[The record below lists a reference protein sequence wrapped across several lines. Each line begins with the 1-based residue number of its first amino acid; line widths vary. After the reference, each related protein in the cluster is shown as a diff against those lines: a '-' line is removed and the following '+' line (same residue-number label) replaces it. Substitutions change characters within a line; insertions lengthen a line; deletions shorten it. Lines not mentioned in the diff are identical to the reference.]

1 MPKTHVLENSLPC
14 RIRSRRLKCP
24 PSDSENAVVCHH
36 PRCRLA
42 DLLPPRRVGHRSSAH
57 HRKVHDSTQGKDRS
71 GRPAGEGARCI
82 PEARSERGDARKA
95 LAGFSARPGTGFG
108 SSQLQ
113 EFARRHEGRDRGG
126 RQRSGTRTG
135 ALFDNARDYRHDQPA
150 DGLVR
155 HRRRHDRDLRLAIAH
170 RIQPPGT
177 GPRHFRGAV
186 QHGIR
191 SGDRHSSHDFLPPL
205 SRQGRRFRG
214 RDGATGSEAG
224 RRGPRRTLRIP
235 AAAAYSGM
243 RFARTQK
250 EDPEINLIPMIDVL
264 LVIIIFL
271 MLTTTYSRFAELKIN
286 LPSADAERKPERANE
301 INVVISAN
309 GQYVLQRKPVQF
321 RDVASLAEEL
331 RRAGTG
337 MKDAIVVVNADNNA
351 NYQSVIRVMDA
362 ARQAGYGQ
370 VVFAV
375 EQTTK

>member
-1 MPKTHVLENSLPC
+1 
-14 RIRSRRLKCP
+14 
-24 PSDSENAVVCHH
+24 
-36 PRCRLA
+36 
-42 DLLPPRRVGHRSSAH
+42 
-57 HRKVHDSTQGKDRS
+57 
-71 GRPAGEGARCI
+71 
-82 PEARSERGDARKA
+82 
-95 LAGFSARPGTGFG
+95 
-108 SSQLQ
+108 
-113 EFARRHEGRDRGG
+113 
-126 RQRSGTRTG
+126 
-135 ALFDNARDYRHDQPA
+135 
-150 DGLVR
+150 
-155 HRRRHDRDLRLAIAH
+155 
-170 RIQPPGT
+170 
-177 GPRHFRGAV
+177 
-186 QHGIR
+186 
-191 SGDRHSSHDFLPPL
+191 
-205 SRQGRRFRG
+205 
-214 RDGATGSEAG
+214 
-224 RRGPRRTLRIP
+224 
-235 AAAAYSGM
+235 M
-243 RFARTQK
+243 RFARTRK